1 MDFALEVRGLHKTY
15 KEFELKDISLQL
27 PKGCVLGLIVEN
39 GAGKSTLIN
48 AVLGLVDSEYESW
61 GRSLPGMK
69 RRSRKRSQ

>member
-48 AVLGLVDSEYESW
+48 AVLGLVDSEYESLKVLW
-61 GRSLPGMK
+61 QEFAGNEK
-69 RRSRKRSQ
+69 KIK